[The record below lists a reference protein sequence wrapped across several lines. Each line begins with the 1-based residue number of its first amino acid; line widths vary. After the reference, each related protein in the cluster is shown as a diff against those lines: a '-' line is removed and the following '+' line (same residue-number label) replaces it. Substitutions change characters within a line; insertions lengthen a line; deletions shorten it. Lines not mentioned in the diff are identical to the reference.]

1 MCSSVWPERGVW
13 GAEVGGS
20 NPPTQTNREKDLEE
34 KAVEIA
40 RSMFKD
46 IILNARDIDEA
57 IDELREDVVEEL
69 ELTRKETTQLDNLLN
84 DKKVTFLQA
93 MNLLGKALD
102 NGYYLMDDEIEPF
115 DFIFEEEYNRKFR
128 KVKSFIRN
136 WRKFN

>member
-1 MCSSVWPERGVW
+1 
-13 GAEVGGS
+13 
-20 NPPTQTNREKDLEE
+20 LED
-34 KAVEIA
+34 KAVEIT
-40 RSMFKD
+40 RNMFKD
-46 IILNARDIDEA
+46 IVDSRDHEEA
-57 IDELREDVVEEL
+57 IAELRDDVVEEL

-115 DFIFEEEYNRKFR
+115 DFIFEEKYNRKFR
-128 KVKSFIRN
+128 KVKQFIRD

>member
-1 MCSSVWPERGVW
+1 ME
-13 GAEVGGS
+13 
-20 NPPTQTNREKDLEE
+20 D
-34 KAVEIA
+34 KAVEIT
-40 RSMFKD
+40 RNMFKD
-46 IILNARDIDEA
+46 IVDSRDHEEA
-57 IDELREDVVEEL
+57 IAELRDDVVEEL

-115 DFIFEEEYNRKFR
+115 DFIFEEKYNRKFR
-128 KVKSFIRN
+128 KVKQFIRD

>member
-1 MCSSVWPERGVW
+1 
-13 GAEVGGS
+13 
-20 NPPTQTNREKDLEE
+20 LED
-34 KAVEIA
+34 KAVEIT
-40 RSMFKD
+40 RNMFKD
-46 IILNARDIDEA
+46 IVDSRDHEEA
-57 IDELREDVVEEL
+57 IAELRDDVVEEL

-93 MNLLGKALD
+93 INLLGKALD